1 MLKKLKP
8 RIMPYKTYFKMILR
22 RTWVLKRKGPSKSRV
37 GAIALKLD
45 ETCRLQWYQF
55 SALAK
60 LIYFYCHK
68 VVERWFPTM
77 HFCVPLTKKSLG
89 VRMGKGKGKPRH
101 WCVNLLRGTILM
113 EIDYT
118 PTFLTKLA
126 LKQLMHRIPA
136 RAHLVMQNF
145 WYDLDINIWNRRC
158 GKFNN

>member
-1 MLKKLKP
+1 MLKKKLKP

-22 RTWVLKRKGPSKSRV
+22 RTWVLKRKGPSRSRV

-55 SALAK
+55 SGLARA
-60 LIYFYCHK
+60 IYFYCDK
-68 VVERWFPTM
+68 TVERWFPTM

-89 VRMGKGKGKPRH
+89 VRMGKGKGKHRH

-136 RAHLVMQNF
+136 RAHLVMQSF
-145 WYDLDINIWNRRC
+145 WYDLDINIWNRRLVR
-158 GKFNN
+158 